1 MKEMDVRSE
10 PVSSVLL
17 REVGIRPGS
26 LRLRRKERYEGEG
39 RVQISWTLLSHAANG
54 PGRAWIGL
62 GLESK

>member
-39 RVQISWTLLSHAANG
+39 RV
-54 PGRAWIGL
+54 
-62 GLESK
+62 